1 VPPKS
6 GTPPLGTSRS
16 PTSRPFTGRGG
27 QKYFRERDAQV
38 GPPNQSIH
46 GTPPQNQGAG
56 DYLKDG
62 TVHADQ
68 AGGGWGA
75 GGRKANPL
83 NRSVDDR
90 EMQMTLERKLQAHL
104 DKVTFHDKKKRA
116 WQHHNNSVNGSVL
129 LPLVEEATRA
139 TSAVRPFDPNSSHLS
154 STRWQEGRS
163 RGGWSTARG
172 DLEPG
177 SGSSSRIPS
186 RLSDRSEDRPEV
198 ATKSLERMGALVH
211 RQVRHMFRTMG
222 ASAYDS
228 PDQFAQQTLA
238 KRERARLASE
248 RRAKALGLVGGG
260 SSNSGWSSSHSRS
273 RYESTSGGM
282 SPSSELSQA

>member
-1 VPPKS
+1 MPPKS
-6 GTPPLGTSRS
+6 GTPPLGASRS
-16 PTSRPFTGRGG
+16 TTSRPFTGRGG
-27 QKYFRERDAQV
+27 HKYFRERDAQA

-46 GTPPQNQGAG
+46 GTPPQHQEAG
-56 DYLKDG
+56 DSFKDE
-62 TVHADQ
+62 TVLADQ
-68 AGGGWGA
+68 AVG
-75 GGRKANPL
+75 GGRKVDPL

-104 DKVTFHDKKKRA
+104 DKVTFRDKKKRA
-116 WQHHNNSVNGSVL
+116 WKHHNNSINGSLL

-154 STRWQEGRS
+154 STRWQEGKS

-172 DLEPG
+172 DLESG

-198 ATKSLERMGALVH
+198 ATKSLERMGANVH

-248 RRAKALGLVGGG
+248 RRAKALGLGGGG
-260 SSNSGWSSSHSRS
+260 SSNSGWSSSRS
-273 RYESTSGGM
+273 RYESTSGGL
-282 SPSSELSQA
+282 SPSSQLSQT